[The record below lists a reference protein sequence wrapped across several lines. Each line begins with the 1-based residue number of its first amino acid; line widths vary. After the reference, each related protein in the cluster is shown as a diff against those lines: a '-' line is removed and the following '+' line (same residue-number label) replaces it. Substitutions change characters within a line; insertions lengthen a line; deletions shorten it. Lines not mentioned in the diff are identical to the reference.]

1 MPFTPLL
8 NIATT
13 TTVHL
18 ITQRVETSWP
28 WYVIRAAGFVAAGLL
43 ILLMLSGIGQV
54 TGIIYRFVEP
64 IKAWAIHKALAFA
77 LCAAIL
83 VHVGFLLIDHY
94 LPFTLTQVLVP
105 FASHYNN
112 GTKLWGIPLGGIAVT
127 FGILAMYGVL
137 IVVASSLGWIDTKKK
152 AWKKLHYISYLV
164 AFFVF
169 LHALYIGT
177 DLKYGVFRKAWIGLG
192 LVIVVG
198 IIARL
203 WRAGTIKKD

>member
-1 MPFTPLL
+1 MPYMLIF
-8 NIATT
+8 NIAATS
-13 TTVHL
+13 TVH
-18 ITQRVETSWP
+18 IVTQRVETSWP

-43 ILLMLSGIGQV
+43 VLLMISGIGQV
-54 TGIIYRFVEP
+54 TGIIYRWVEP

-77 LCAAIL
+77 LCVAIL

-105 FASHYNN
+105 FASRYNN
-112 GTKLWGIPLGGIAVT
+112 GTKLWGIPLDGIAIT
-127 FGILAMYGVL
+127 LGILAMYGVAIL
-137 IVVASSLGWIDTKKK
+137 LASSLGWIDTKKK
-152 AWKKLHYISYLV
+152 AWRKLHYISYLV
-164 AFFVF
+164 AFFIF
-169 LHALYIGT
+169 LHALYVGT

-192 LVIVVG
+192 IIMVVG